1 MNVNQT
7 FHPRPL
13 ILSEI
18 DLDKE
23 LGIVPLFV
31 PAQSPPKAPQR
42 QRLFIKG
49 PIPFDWL
56 RQANA
61 MGGSTGLV
69 AVALWFYV
77 GLQGARSFKLDGRL
91 DQLCGLTRQTR
102 DQCLRR
108 LQTAGLIHLRK
119 RHGSYPSVQIID
131 PGG

>member
-23 LGIVPLFV
+23 LDIVPSFV
-31 PAQSPPKAPQR
+31 PAQSQPKAPQR

-69 AVALWFYV
+69 AVALWACK
-77 GLQGARSFKLDGRL
+77 G
-91 DQLCGLTRQTR
+91 
-102 DQCLRR
+102 
-108 LQTAGLIHLRK
+108 
-119 RHGSYPSVQIID
+119 HGPSS
-131 PGG
+131 